1 MVFLGVDMARFLDS
15 INDQIKEFIEHQHI
29 FFVGSAPLSGS
40 GHVNLS
46 PKGLDSFRV
55 LSPNRVAYMDIISS
69 GNETSAHTLENGRI
83 TFMFCAFDGSPNIL
97 RLFGK
102 GRTVLA
108 GGPEWTELSR
118 HFKLLSSTR
127 QIIVA
132 EINRVQTSCGYGV
145 PLYEYKGER
154 EQHYKWAEKLGPEG
168 LTAYRN
174 ENNLVS
180 VDGLPTPLGNSLK

>member
-1 MVFLGVDMARFLDS
+1 MARFYDS
-15 INDQIKEFIEHQHI
+15 ISPQIQEFIEHQHL
-29 FFVGSAPLSGS
+29 FFVGSAPLSAS

-108 GGPEWTELSR
+108 GDPEWVELSS

-154 EQHYKWAEKLGPEG
+154 EQHYKWAAQLGPEG

>member
-1 MVFLGVDMARFLDS
+1 MAKFYNS
-15 INDQIKEFIEHQHI
+15 ISDQIKEFIEHQHI
-29 FFVGSAPLSGS
+29 FFVSSAPLSGS

-55 LSPNRVAYMDIISS
+55 LSPNLVAYMDIISS

-83 TFMFCAFDGSPNIL
+83 TFMFCSFDGPPNIL

-108 GGPEWTELSR
+108 GDPEWESLSK
-118 HFKLLSSTR
+118 HFNLISSTR

-132 EINRVQTSCGYGV
+132 EISKVQTSCGYGV

-154 EQHYKWAEKLGPEG
+154 EQHFKWASQLGPSG
-168 LTAYRN
+168 LEAYRN
-174 ENNLVS
+174 ENNLTS
-180 VDGLPTPLGNSLK
+180 IDGLPTPLGNSLK

>member
-1 MVFLGVDMARFLDS
+1 MAKFYDS
-15 INDQIKEFIEHQHI
+15 INDQIREFIEKQHL
-29 FFVGSAPLSGS
+29 FFVSSAPLSS
-40 GHVNLS
+40 RGHVNLS

-83 TFMFCAFDGSPNIL
+83 TIMFCSFEGSPNIL

-108 GGPEWTELSR
+108 GDPEWENLAKHFELI
-118 HFKLLSSTR
+118 SSTR

-132 EINRVQTSCGYGV
+132 EISKVQTSCGYGV

-154 EQHYKWAEKLGPEG
+154 NQHFKWAEKLGAEG
-168 LTAYRN
+168 LVAYRN
-174 ENNLVS
+174 ENNLTS
-180 VDGLPTPLGNSLK
+180 IDGLPTPLGNSLK